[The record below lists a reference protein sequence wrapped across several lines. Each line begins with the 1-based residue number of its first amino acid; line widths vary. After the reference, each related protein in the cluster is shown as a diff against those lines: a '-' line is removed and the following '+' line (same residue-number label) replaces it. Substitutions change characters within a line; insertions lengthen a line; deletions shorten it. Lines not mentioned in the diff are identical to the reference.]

1 MEGKLKQVANPHSE
15 ERMKLILKQ
24 LIDSLGS
31 TIDEVECET
40 DEVSCLF
47 YGDNCSCGKTAKCRS
62 SKCICFIRGVKC
74 GSSCHSTTK
83 TNCVNH

>member
-1 MEGKLKQVANPHSE
+1 MANPHSE

-24 LIDSLGS
+24 MLDTVGS
-31 TIDEVECET
+31 TKTEEDDCET

-47 YGDNCSCGKTAKCRS
+47 YGDQRSCGKTAKCKS

-74 GSSCHSTTK
+74 GSECHGSVK
-83 TNCVNH
+83 TNCANK